1 MISQEQ
7 FNKLMETYENE
18 NYSIIY
24 DIGVTLMRIMNMIGI
39 AYLVI
44 INL

>member
-7 FNKLMETYENE
+7 FNKLIETYENE

-24 DIGVTLMRIMNMIGI
+24 DIGMFLMRVTNMIGI

>member
-24 DIGVTLMRIMNMIGI
+24 DIGVTLMRVTNMIGI